1 VLDEQLAFPN
11 QVDVAE
17 VAIEHADGSLE
28 TGDLPPVRAVAGE
41 AMVPKT
47 LGIGVFIGGG
57 APVFGK
63 GGAAG
68 TDFVP
73 GEHVFASGGLRNA

>member
-17 VAIEHADGSLE
+17 VAIEHANGCFE
-28 TGDLPPVRAVAGE
+28 TGNLPPVRTVASE
-41 AMVPKT
+41 EMIPKT
-47 LGIGVFIGGG
+47 LGIGVFIRGV

-68 TDFVP
+68 ADFVP
-73 GEHVFASGGLRNA
+73 GEHVFASGDLRNA